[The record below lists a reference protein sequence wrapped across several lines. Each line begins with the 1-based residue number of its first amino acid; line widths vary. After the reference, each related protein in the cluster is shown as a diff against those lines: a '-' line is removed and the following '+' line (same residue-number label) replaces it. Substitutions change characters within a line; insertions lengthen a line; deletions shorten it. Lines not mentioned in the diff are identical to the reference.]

1 MNKKQK
7 LLAIHGLIIVS
18 VSILLISSKSLA
30 QETGT
35 TTQPNI
41 YSPGTRINGIGDS
54 ALSMICGFINQVFG
68 SIGSTL
74 YTIAGGLANFSILLN
89 FDILNNP
96 MINTGWQITRD
107 LANLGFV
114 LFIIIIAIAT
124 ILRMQ
129 QYGAKSALGKLIAV
143 ALLVNFSLVFAGI
156 FIDFSNMLTN
166 FFIKNITS
174 GDPGG
179 LATALSESFK
189 IQNLLQVKEGGE
201 INLFKQEG
209 RYSQESPAISL
220 LSLLHLSAFFFIRSS
235 GDVFGQGHRIGYSS
249 GINTLACLSTILPA
263 TKKLW
268 SQWVS
273 NFTEWAFFGPIAS
286 FFLYLAVSMAT
297 NYGETIEQ
305 LTTVAKGIGTRNEMT
320 FANLM
325 IAQPLIQIGRMFLVI
340 GFLLGGLAAAN
351 SMKTMGASAVVNGVN
366 AFGKWARGA
375 MGRGAAGAAS
385 LPLRTARGQKLVEGM
400 QKTPGFRRL
409 GTMLSNVGVEQGTR
423 MTKQAEERINKR
435 FASDRSAALAI
446 STLNW
451 EERVAVVKR
460 LMKNKT
466 MGLMEEK
473 DLNNLIGNKA
483 TEANFARLGAKN
495 VYDDFEKSAGRNRAM
510 VEAKTPEAKEREAK
524 EFFGKKYSLKD
535 FENLRKSALLK
546 DEDGV
551 YRMAAI
557 IKTNPGALSKLIP
570 KFAGEDF
577 DKFEKQLRSTLPR
590 EIEIEVSPAEPEEK
604 DNEGGIIKPAKPAK
618 FETIKIIDKD
628 PKTGDYKIS
637 LDDVAEKYLKR
648 ENPKLYKALS
658 KTLTNRAIGI
668 GEFEPPAAT

>member
-1 MNKKQK
+1 
-7 LLAIHGLIIVS
+7 
-18 VSILLISSKSLA
+18 
-30 QETGT
+30 
-35 TTQPNI
+35 
-41 YSPGTRINGIGDS
+41 
-54 ALSMICGFINQVFG
+54 
-68 SIGSTL
+68 
-74 YTIAGGLANFSILLN
+74 
-89 FDILNNP
+89 
-96 MINTGWQITRD
+96 
-107 LANLGFV
+107 
-114 LFIIIIAIAT
+114 
-124 ILRMQ
+124 
-129 QYGAKSALGKLIAV
+129 
-143 ALLVNFSLVFAGI
+143 
-156 FIDFSNMLTN
+156 
-166 FFIKNITS
+166 
-174 GDPGG
+174 
-179 LATALSESFK
+179 
-189 IQNLLQVKEGGE
+189 
-201 INLFKQEG
+201 
-209 RYSQESPAISL
+209 
-220 LSLLHLSAFFFIRSS
+220 
-235 GDVFGQGHRIGYSS
+235 
-249 GINTLACLSTILPA
+249 
-263 TKKLW
+263 
-268 SQWVS
+268 
-273 NFTEWAFFGPIAS
+273 
-286 FFLYLAVSMAT
+286 MAT